1 MGIKVDRRIV
11 LAGFNFKG
19 MSLEYFHE
27 FLKNEFIPAYREELS
42 ENEIQ
47 QIMKGIEEKKD
58 RIWIFKNTETG
69 RKLTHTFTFYDNVG
83 FMPGYEVNYEFDG
96 F

>member
-42 ENEIQ
+42 ESEIQ

-69 RKLTHTFTFYDNVG
+69 RKLTHTFTFSG
-83 FMPGYEVNYEFDG
+83 AWCCSIQEL
-96 F
+96 